1 MIVKIEQNEFWW
13 CGDVGIAHNMPFDS
27 ATDTSFDLNGNGHE
41 DDQFAPIMLSTKG
54 RYIWSD
60 KVFSAVIKEGE
71 IKLTGNGQFVLK
83 DGFKNLKGAYLA
95 AMKEHFPFD
104 GKMPDELFWKAPQYN
119 TWIELGTDQTSEKI
133 YAYAKS
139 IVENGMMP
147 GVLMIDGGWQ
157 EDYGIFEF
165 NKGKIPNP
173 KRLMELLHELGFK
186 VMLWVSP
193 IVASAGTRYKF
204 LRDKGYLVKDA
215 GGNVAIRWWWSGYSA
230 VLDLTN
236 LDAVNWLHSQLKYLM
251 EEYGVDG
258 FKFDAGDSYFYSD
271 DDTVCISCDAREQ
284 TNYFNQIGLKYSFNE
299 YRAVWNFGGKAIVS
313 RLHDKYHTWEESGLN
328 TLIPHTIAQGLSGY
342 AFCCPDMVGGGIIGC
357 FDQGQRMDEELF
369 VRWAQTNALM
379 GMMQVSVAPWRVLS
393 KENYNFV
400 KEAIMLHASYSELFV
415 DLAKNASI
423 TGEPIVRHMSYEFPD
438 ENFEKVNDQFMLGE
452 KILVAPVI
460 KKGARS
466 RSVILPKGMWQSSD
480 GKEFEGGRI
489 VEADAPIDKINFF
502 IKIK

>member
-1 MIVKIEQNEFWW
+1 MVVKIEQNEFWW

-27 ATDTSFDLNGNGHE
+27 ATETSFDLNGNGRQ
-41 DDQFAPIMLSTKG
+41 DDQFAPIMLSSCG

-60 KVFSAVIKEGE
+60 KVFSAVIKKGE
-71 IKLTGNGQFVLK
+71 IRLTGKGEFVLK

-139 IVENGMMP
+139 IVENGMIP

-173 KRLMELLHELGFK
+173 KKLMELLHELGFK

-204 LRDKGYLVKDA
+204 LRDKGYLVKDVS
-215 GGNVAIRWWWSGYSA
+215 GNVAIREWWSGYSA

-236 LDAVNWLHSQLKYLM
+236 PDAANWLHSQLKYLM
-251 EEYGVDG
+251 EEYDVDG

-271 DDTVCISCDAREQ
+271 DDIIFTPCDAREQ
-284 TNYFNQIGLKYSFNE
+284 TNYFNKIGLEYSFNE
-299 YRAVWNFGGKAIVS
+299 YRAVWDFGGKAIVS

-393 KENYNFV
+393 KENYNLV
-400 KEAIMLHASYSELFV
+400 RDAIMLHASYSDLFV
-415 DLAKNASI
+415 DLAKKASA
-423 TGEPIVRHMSYEFPD
+423 TGEPIVRHMAYEFPD
-438 ENFEKVNDQFMLGE
+438 ENFEKVNDQFMLGD

-460 KKGARS
+460 KQGARS
-466 RSVILPKGMWQSSD
+466 RNVILPKGMWQSSD
-480 GKEFEGGRI
+480 GKEFEGGCI
-489 VEADAPIDKINFF
+489 VELDAPIGKINFF